1 MPVRFGLSTQW
12 PGFRMSVQ
20 AFSMSSTRRKR
31 SLSMMMAHR
40 RTYSLSIIATGI
52 AAVAGAASG
61 DGTAGAIGV
70 MATIAGGAI
79 AGVSGCSTGSRLFA
93 FTQFRTENRYALF
106 LELLFVSTQFRTEN
120 RYALFLE
127 LPPATGCAE
136 ISGPRPGGSLP
147 LGTLSRGSPL
157 TPEALQQRRE
167 QWPTTRT

>member
-1 MPVRFGLSTQW
+1 
-12 PGFRMSVQ
+12 MSL
-20 AFSMSSTRRKR
+20 TRRIR

-61 DGTAGAIGV
+61 DGTAAAIGV

-127 LPPATGCAE
+127 LLFVSTQFRTENRYALFLELLQSHVPSRLK
-136 ISGPRPGGSLP
+136 SGWDSMPFAR
-147 LGTLSRGSPL
+147 
-157 TPEALQQRRE
+157 A
-167 QWPTTRT
+167 